1 MKSVVKTLNI
11 ESETLNFKTM
21 KIIIAGGT
29 GFLGKSLEKYF
40 TEKGDQVYI
49 LTRNPKRKNEI
60 YWDAQTI
67 GEWKISLE
75 NADVLINLTGKSVD
89 CRYHEKNK
97 KEIYS
102 SRIDSTRILQKAVDQ
117 CSEKPKIWL
126 NASSATIY
134 VHSEKH
140 LNTEENGVIGDDFSM
155 NICKSWEKEFFAV
168 QNNEIRKVA
177 LRTSIVLGN
186 NGGAFPKLKMIT
198 KLGLGGKQGRGNQM
212 VSWIHIEDFC
222 KAVDWIIQHENISG
236 ALNITAPAPLSNE
249 VMMKKLRK
257 KLKVPF
263 GLNAPVWQL
272 EIASIFLKT
281 ETELLLKSRNVY
293 PERLMKSGF
302 QFSFPGFDDAIINLL
317 ES

>member
-1 MKSVVKTLNI
+1 
-11 ESETLNFKTM
+11 M

-29 GFLGKSLEKYF
+29 GFLGENLEQYF
-40 TEKGDQVYI
+40 TQRGNQVYI
-49 LTRNPKRKNEI
+49 LTRQPKRENEV
-60 YWDAQTI
+60 YWDAKTI
-67 GEWKISLE
+67 GDWKSILE

-97 KEIYS
+97 QEIYS
-102 SRIDSTRILQKAVDQ
+102 SRIDSTRILQEAVDH

-140 LNTEENGVIGDDFSM
+140 LNTEEDGVIGDDFSM
-155 NICKSWEKEFFAV
+155 NICKNWEKEFFNV
-168 QNNEIRKVA
+168 KNEGIRKVA

-212 VSWIHIEDFC
+212 VSWIHIDDFC
-222 KAVDWIIQHENISG
+222 RAVDWIIAHDDIAG
-236 ALNITAPAPLSNE
+236 AINITAPEPLSNE
-249 VMMKKLRK
+249 LMMKKLRK
-257 KLKVPF
+257 LMNIPF

-272 EIASIFLKT
+272 EIASLFLNT
-281 ETELLLKSRNVY
+281 ETELLLKSRNVF
-293 PERLMKSGF
+293 PEKLLKTGF
-302 QFSFPGFDDAIINLL
+302 QFTYSNFDTTIFNLL
-317 ES
+317 KN

>member
-1 MKSVVKTLNI
+1 
-11 ESETLNFKTM
+11 M

-29 GFLGKSLEKYF
+29 GFLGENLEKYF
-40 TEKGDQVYI
+40 TQKGNQVCI
-49 LTRNPKRKNEI
+49 LTRNPQRKNEI

-67 GEWKISLE
+67 GEWKNSLE
-75 NADVLINLTGKSVD
+75 KADILINLTGKSVD

-97 KEIYS
+97 QEIYS
-102 SRIDSTRILQKAVDQ
+102 SRIDSTGILQKAVDK

-140 LNTEENGVIGDDFSM
+140 LNTEENGIIGDDFSM

-168 QNNEIRKVA
+168 KNEEIRKVA
-177 LRTSIVLGN
+177 LRTSIVLGK

-198 KLGLGGKQGRGNQM
+198 KLGLGGKQGRGTQM

-222 KAVDWIIQHENISG
+222 KAVDWIIQHETISG
-236 ALNITAPAPLSNE
+236 IVNVTAPAPLSNQN
-249 VMMKKLRK
+249 MMKKLRNK
-257 KLKVPF
+257 MKMPF
-263 GLNAPVWQL
+263 GLNAAVWQL
-272 EIASIFLKT
+272 EIASLFIKT

-293 PERLMKSGF
+293 PEKLTKDGF
-302 QFSFPGFDDAIINLL
+302 KFSYSTLDEAILNLL